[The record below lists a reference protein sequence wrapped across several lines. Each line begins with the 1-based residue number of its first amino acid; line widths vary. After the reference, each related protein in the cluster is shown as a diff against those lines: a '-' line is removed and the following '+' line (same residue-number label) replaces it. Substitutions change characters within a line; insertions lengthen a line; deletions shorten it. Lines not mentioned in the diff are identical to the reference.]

1 MCVSVCVCVCL
12 CVCVCVCTFF
22 FVRVCARADIYTC
35 MYAYIRSQRARKD
48 IHTTHTQHTHKHA
61 HRGRKETKNCC
72 SSLRST
78 ASLSL
83 PVEAV
88 VIHPAAGTE
97 SSKALAPSSRQS
109 GMCLRLYA
117 CMYICMYCYQ
127 GTHTKGVHVYMH
139 TYIQKRYIH
148 LYMHAYM
155 HTTFAIQVKYTPFV
169 STQVLTYKHT
179 HVMQLTAFSSAA

>member
-12 CVCVCVCTFF
+12 CVCVCVCVRFF
-22 FVRVCARADIYTC
+22 L
-35 MYAYIRSQRARKD
+35 YACVRARTY
-48 IHTTHTQHTHKHA
+48 IHVCMHTYAHNGQERTYTQHTHKHA

-139 TYIQKRYIH
+139 TYIQKTYIH

-155 HTTFAIQVKYTPFV
+155 HTTFAIQVTYTPFV